1 MLQVSQTLTLQ
12 EHLDNWGLK
21 GCPINNSLKIFQQ
34 KFALNIIRNIML
46 LKQTKFNQFL
56 GSIEGIN
63 TKTLSIRLKELE
75 EYGLIKRNV
84 TQGRPLKVEYTLTEK
99 GNAIN
104 SILAQMAEFSF
115 QYEPEKIFK
124 DKKPRHVKQY
134 FGTEFLSEIYD

>member
-1 MLQVSQTLTLQ
+1 MLKAPEPVTLR
-12 EHLDNWGLK
+12 EHLKNWGLK

-34 KFALNIIRNIML
+34 KFALNIIRNMML

-75 EYGLIKRNV
+75 EYGLIERKV
-84 TQGRPLKVEYTLTEK
+84 TQERPLQVEYSLTKKGKALETL
-99 GNAIN
+99 
-104 SILAQMAEFSF
+104 LAHIAEFSF

-134 FGTEFLSEIYD
+134 FGTEILSEIYD

>member
-1 MLQVSQTLTLQ
+1 MVKVSQTLTLQ
-12 EHLDNWGLK
+12 EHLKDWGLK

-34 KFALNIIRNIML
+34 KFALNIIRNMML

-75 EYGLIKRNV
+75 EYGLIERRV
-84 TQGRPLKVEYTLTEK
+84 TQQRPLHVEYSLTKK
-99 GNAIN
+99 GKALN
-104 SILAQMAEFSF
+104 SILVQMAEFSF
-115 QYEPEKIFK
+115 QHEPEKIFK

-134 FGTEFLSEIYD
+134 FGTEILSQIYD